1 MKTMMKKIAK
11 LSLALMFV
19 MVLLVS
25 NYTETDAAT
34 KVRYTYKTYD
44 KSQTYRGK
52 SCTIRDVEKYRRVII
67 KGKSKAVRKIN
78 QVLKETCDGVLK
90 AMPAGEWVKE
100 DADYRQ
106 YDETYNN
113 IYTSKVMYNEK
124 GIISIRI
131 DYKWYQGG
139 VGYRGC
145 NCFTFDLSTG
155 KQLKLTDVCK
165 GSNRALTKKIKDK
178 LVKKYTRDAFW
189 GSGFDSISAEKCD
202 FYLKKG
208 GKVVVTFDQAELSS
222 DGAGGLHDITLKSK
236 Y

>member
-1 MKTMMKKIAK
+1 MVKKIAR

-25 NYTETDAAT
+25 NHTETDAAT

-44 KSQTYRGK
+44 KSQTYKGK

-67 KGKSKAVRKIN
+67 KGKSKAVKKIN

-90 AMPAGEWVKE
+90 AMPAGEWAKE
-100 DADYRQ
+100 DADYRK

-113 IYTSKVMYNEK
+113 VYTSKVMYNEK

-139 VGYRGC
+139 LGYRGC

-165 GSNRALTKKIKDK
+165 GSNRSLTKKIKDK
-178 LVKKYTRDAFW
+178 LVKKYTRDEFY
-189 GSGFDSISAEKCD
+189 GSDLDSISAKKCD

-208 GKVVVTFDQAELSS
+208 GKVVVTFDQGEISW
-222 DGAGGLHDITLKSK
+222 AGGGPYDIMLKSK